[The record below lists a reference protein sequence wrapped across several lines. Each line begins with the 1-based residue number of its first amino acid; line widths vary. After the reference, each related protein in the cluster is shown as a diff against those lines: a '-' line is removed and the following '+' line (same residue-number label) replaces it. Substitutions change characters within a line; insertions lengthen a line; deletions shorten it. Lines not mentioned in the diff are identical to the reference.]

1 MKHNTFT
8 RLAALALSLVLA
20 LSLAACGS
28 KDNNPNDTT
37 GDKDAAAA
45 TTVKIGVPNDTTNEA
60 RALLLLQENG
70 IIKLADGVGI
80 TATKNDIVEN
90 PYNVEIVEAEA
101 AQLPNLL
108 PDVDYAVINSNY
120 AINAGLNPVN
130 DSLLIEG
137 SASAYANILAV
148 KEGNENE
155 PKILALKAALE
166 SKQVADYIS
175 ETYNGSVVSVVEN
188 PTDGYDASV
197 DYDALKGQTI
207 TIAASPAP
215 HAEILEVVKTILA
228 DKGVTLDIQV
238 YNDYVVPNTVV
249 DDGTVDANYF
259 QHLPYLEDFN
269 AQNGTHIVSI
279 AAIHVEPMGLYGGK
293 QTTLDAL
300 STSAQ

>member
-1 MKHNTFT
+1 MNMKHNTFT
-8 RLAALALSLVLA
+8 RLAALALTLVLA

-28 KDNNPNDTT
+28 KDNTAADNSSDT
-37 GDKDAAAA
+37 K
-45 TTVKIGVPNDTTNEA
+45 TTIKIGVPNDTTNEA

-101 AQLPNLL
+101 AQLPNML
-108 PDVDYAVINSNY
+108 PDLDYAVINSNY

-148 KEGNENE
+148 KEGSENE
-155 PKILALKAALE
+155 PAVLALKAALE
-166 SKQVADYIS
+166 SQQVADYIA
-175 ETYNGSVVSVVEN
+175 EKYNGSVISVVEN
-188 PTDGYDASV
+188 PTDGYDATV

-207 TIAASPAP
+207 SVAASPTP
-215 HAEILEVVKTILA
+215 HAEILEVAKEILA
-228 DKGVTLDIQV
+228 AKDITLDIQV

-249 DDGTVDANYF
+249 DDGTVTANYF

-269 AQNGTHIVSI
+269 AQNGTHIASV

-300 STSAQ
+300 TTK

>member
-1 MKHNTFT
+1 MKHNTLT
-8 RLAALALSLVLA
+8 KIITLALAVVLA

-28 KDNNPNDTT
+28 KTDDNS
-37 GDKDAAAA
+37 GDAAA
-45 TTVKIGVPNDTTNEA
+45 TTIKIGVPNDTTNEA

-70 IIKLADGVGI
+70 IIKLKDGVGI

-120 AINAGLNPVN
+120 AINAGLNPVS

-175 ETYNGSVVSVVEN
+175 QQYNGSVVSVVEN

-197 DYDALKGQTI
+197 DYEALKGQTI
-207 TIAASPAP
+207 SIAASPTP
-215 HAEILEVVKTILA
+215 HAEILEVAKEILA
-228 DKGVTLDIQV
+228 AKDITLDIQS

-269 AQNGTHIVSI
+269 AQNSTHIVSI
-279 AAIHVEPMGLYGGK
+279 SAVHVEPMGLYGGK

-300 STSAQ
+300 SK

>member
-28 KDNNPNDTT
+28 KDNNNDTT
-37 GDKDAAAA
+37 GDNDATAA

-155 PKILALKAALE
+155 LKILALKAALE

-207 TIAASPAP
+207 TIAASPTP
-215 HAEILEVVKTILA
+215 HAEILEVAKEILA
-228 DKGVTLDIQV
+228 AKEITLDIQSF
-238 YNDYVVPNTVV
+238 NDYVVPNTVV

-269 AQNGTHIVSI
+269 AQNGTHIASI

-300 STSAQ
+300 TTK

>member
-1 MKHNTFT
+1 MNMKHNTFT
-8 RLAALALSLVLA
+8 RLAALALTLILA

-28 KDNNPNDTT
+28 KDNTAADNSSDT
-37 GDKDAAAA
+37 K
-45 TTVKIGVPNDTTNEA
+45 TTIKIGVPNDTTNEA

-101 AQLPNLL
+101 AQLPNML
-108 PDVDYAVINSNY
+108 PDLDYAVINSNY

-148 KEGNENE
+148 KEGSENE
-155 PKILALKAALE
+155 PAVLALKAALE
-166 SKQVADYIS
+166 SQQVADYIA
-175 ETYNGSVVSVVEN
+175 EKYNGSVISVVEN
-188 PTDGYDASV
+188 PTDGYDATV

-207 TIAASPAP
+207 SIAASPTP
-215 HAEILEVVKTILA
+215 HAEILEVAKEILA
-228 DKGVTLDIQV
+228 AKDITLDIQV

-249 DDGTVDANYF
+249 DDGTVTANYF

-269 AQNGTHIVSI
+269 AQNGTHIASV

-300 STSAQ
+300 TTK

>member
-1 MKHNTFT
+1 MKRNTFT
-8 RLAALALSLVLA
+8 RLAALALTLILA
-20 LSLAACGS
+20 LSLTACGG
-28 KDNNPNDTT
+28 KDNTSADGNGSDT
-37 GDKDAAAA
+37 KA
-45 TTVKIGVPNDTTNEA
+45 TVKIGVPNDTTNEA

-90 PYNVEIVEAEA
+90 PHNVEIVEAEA
-101 AQLPNLL
+101 AQLPNML
-108 PDVDYAVINSNY
+108 PDLDYAVINSNY
-120 AINAGLNPVN
+120 AINAGLNPVS

-175 ETYNGSVVSVVEN
+175 QQYNGSVVSVVEN

-207 TIAASPAP
+207 SIAASPTP
-215 HAEILEVVKTILA
+215 HAEILEVAKEILA
-228 DKGVTLDIQV
+228 AKDITLDIQS

-259 QHLPYLEDFN
+259 QHLP
-269 AQNGTHIVSI
+269 
-279 AAIHVEPMGLYGGK
+279 
-293 QTTLDAL
+293 
-300 STSAQ
+300 

>member
-28 KDNNPNDTT
+28 KDNNNDTT
-37 GDKDAAAA
+37 GDNDATA

-207 TIAASPAP
+207 SIAASPTP
-215 HAEILEVVKTILA
+215 HAEILEVAKEILA
-228 DKGVTLDIQV
+228 AKEITLDIQSF
-238 YNDYVVPNTVV
+238 NDYVVPNTVV
-249 DDGTVDANYF
+249 DDGTMDANYF

-269 AQNGTHIVSI
+269 TQNGTHIASI

-300 STSAQ
+300 TTK

>member
-8 RLAALALSLVLA
+8 RLAALALTLVLA
-20 LSLAACGS
+20 LSLTACGS
-28 KDNNPNDTT
+28 KDNTAADNSSDT
-37 GDKDAAAA
+37 K
-45 TTVKIGVPNDTTNEA
+45 TTIKIGVPNDTTNEA

-101 AQLPNLL
+101 AQLPNML
-108 PDVDYAVINSNY
+108 PDLDYAVINSNY

-148 KEGNENE
+148 KEGSENE
-155 PKILALKAALE
+155 PAVLALKAALE
-166 SKQVADYIS
+166 SQQVADYIA
-175 ETYNGSVVSVVEN
+175 EKYNGSVISVVEN
-188 PTDGYDASV
+188 PTDGYDATV

-207 TIAASPAP
+207 SIAASPTP
-215 HAEILEVVKTILA
+215 HAEILEVVKEILA
-228 DKGVTLDIQV
+228 AKDITLDIQV

-249 DDGTVDANYF
+249 DDGTVTANYF

-269 AQNGTHIVSI
+269 AQNGTHIASV

-300 STSAQ
+300 TTK

>member
-1 MKHNTFT
+1 MKHNTLT
-8 RLAALALSLVLA
+8 KIITLALAVVLA

-28 KDNNPNDTT
+28 KADDNS
-37 GDKDAAAA
+37 GDAAAA
-45 TTVKIGVPNDTTNEA
+45 TIKIGVPNDTTNEA

-101 AQLPNLL
+101 AQLPNML
-108 PDVDYAVINSNY
+108 PDLDYAVINSNY

-148 KEGNENE
+148 KEGSENE
-155 PKILALKAALE
+155 PAVLALKAALE
-166 SKQVADYIS
+166 SKQVADYIA
-175 ETYNGSVVSVVEN
+175 EKYNGSVISVVEN
-188 PTDGYDASV
+188 PTDGYDATV

-207 TIAASPAP
+207 SIAASPTP
-215 HAEILEVVKTILA
+215 HAEILEVVKEILA
-228 DKGVTLDIQV
+228 AKEITLDIQSF
-238 YNDYVVPNTVV
+238 NDYVVPNTVV

-269 AQNGTHIVSI
+269 TQNGTHIASI

-300 STSAQ
+300 TTK

>member
-1 MKHNTFT
+1 MKRNTFT
-8 RLAALALSLVLA
+8 RLAALALTLILA
-20 LSLAACGS
+20 LSLTACGG
-28 KDNNPNDTT
+28 KDNSADNN
-37 GDKDAAAA
+37 GDIK

-70 IIKLADGVGI
+70 IIKLADGAGI
-80 TATKNDIVEN
+80 TATKNDIVDN

-101 AQLPNLL
+101 AQLPNML
-108 PDVDYAVINSNY
+108 PDLDYAVINSNY
-120 AINAGLNPVN
+120 AINAGLNPVT

-166 SKQVADYIS
+166 SQQVADYIS
-175 ETYNGSVVSVVEN
+175 ETYNGSVISVVEN

-207 TIAASPAP
+207 TIAASPTP
-215 HAEILEVVKTILA
+215 HAEILEVAKEILA
-228 DKGVTLDIQV
+228 AKDITLDIQV

-249 DDGTVDANYF
+249 DDGTVTANYF

-269 AQNGTHIVSI
+269 AENNTHIVSVS
-279 AAIHVEPMGLYGGK
+279 AIHVEPMGLYGGR
-293 QTTLDAL
+293 QTSLDAL
-300 STSAQ
+300 KASK

>member
-8 RLAALALSLVLA
+8 RLAALALTLVLA

-28 KDNNPNDTT
+28 KDNTAADNSSDT
-37 GDKDAAAA
+37 K
-45 TTVKIGVPNDTTNEA
+45 TTIKIGVPNDTTNEA

-101 AQLPNLL
+101 AQLPNML
-108 PDVDYAVINSNY
+108 PDLDYAVINSNY
-120 AINAGLNPVN
+120 AINAGLNPVS

-166 SKQVADYIS
+166 SQQVADYIA
-175 ETYNGSVVSVVEN
+175 EKYNGSVISVVEN
-188 PTDGYDASV
+188 PTDGYDATV

-207 TIAASPAP
+207 SIAASPTP
-215 HAEILEVVKTILA
+215 HAEILEVVKEILA
-228 DKGVTLDIQV
+228 AKDITLDIQV

-249 DDGTVDANYF
+249 DDGTVTANYF

-269 AQNGTHIVSI
+269 AQNGTHIASI